1 MKGRGAI
8 MKKILRLEGLDCA
21 NCAAKMED
29 GIKKI
34 VGVEEATVSFMTQK
48 VTLIANDENM
58 ESILEQAI
66 KVIKKVEPDIIIK

>member
-1 MKGRGAI
+1 

-29 GIKKI
+29 GLKKI
-34 VGVEEATVSFMTQK
+34 AGVEEASVSFMTQK
-48 VTLIANDENM
+48 VTLVASDEYM
-58 ESILEQAI
+58 ESILEQAK

>member
-1 MKGRGAI
+1 
-8 MKKILRLEGLDCA
+8 MKKILKLEGLDCA

-34 VGVEEATVSFMTQK
+34 AGVEEATVSFMTQK